1 MVHDLYILMITA
13 GIVSLLFKLL
23 KQPVVLGY
31 IVAGVLVGP
40 NLLGENLVNHEN
52 VEAWG
57 NIGVLFVLFCIG
69 LEFRL
74 KNLFQSGKVA
84 LVGAATIIIGM
95 LVLGYGVG
103 RFALL
108 DNMNSLFLA
117 AMLCM
122 SSTTIVMK
130 AVEEAGLS
138 KARFVKGATSILIF
152 EDIVAVVL
160 LVLLSSIAVKN
171 SFEGIE
177 LIKKV
182 GVLAVTLVVWFV
194 VGILIIPTLLRKV
207 RPYLNDETLIILALG
222 LCLGMVLTAEEAGFS
237 SALGAFV
244 MGMVLAETLES
255 HRIEKLMAPLK
266 NVFAA
271 IFFVSV
277 GMMINP
283 SSLIEFWPSI
293 VFVSIVIIIGMITF
307 GTLGCWWGGE
317 TFKDAM
323 LTGFSFV
330 QIGEFSFIIASL
342 GSKLGVT
349 DPAIYP
355 IIVAASVL
363 TTFLTPYI
371 MKATVPCY
379 NFLYKHASPRLRA
392 KIDEREQKVAE
403 SEKGEVA
410 KVKGNGK
417 QKMEKVRHALRK
429 TIITKRVVD
438 LFLTNMSENDQVAE
452 SQTPKEGSK
461 DE

>member
-13 GIVSLLFKLL
+13 GVVSLLFKLL

-31 IVAGVLVGP
+31 IVAGILVGP
-40 NLLGENLVNHEN
+40 HLFGEKLVDMEN
-52 VEAWG
+52 VETWG

-69 LEFRL
+69 LEFRM
-74 KNLFQSGKVA
+74 KNLFESGKVA
-84 LVGAATIIIGM
+84 LVGAATIVVGM
-95 LVLGYGVG
+95 MLLGFGVG
-103 RFALL
+103 RFAEL
-108 DNMNSLFLA
+108 DTMNSLFLA

-130 AVEEAGLS
+130 AIDEAGLG

-152 EDIVAVVL
+152 EDIIAVVL
-160 LVLLSSIAVKN
+160 LVLLSSVAVKN
-171 SFEGIE
+171 SFEGVE
-177 LIKKV
+177 LLKKV
-182 GVLAVTLVVWFV
+182 GVLVLTLAVWFV
-194 VGILIIPTLLRKV
+194 CGILIIPTLLRKV
-207 RPYLNDETLIILALG
+207 RPYLNDEILIILSLG

-255 HRIEKLMAPLK
+255 HRIEHLMAPLK

-283 SSLIEFWPSI
+283 TSLVEYWPSI
-293 VFVSIVIIIGMITF
+293 LIVAVVIIVGMIIF
-307 GTLGCWWGGE
+307 GT
-317 TFKDAM
+317 
-323 LTGFSFV
+323 FV
-330 QIGEFSFIIASL
+330 QIGEFSFIIAAL

-371 MKATVPCY
+371 MKAAVPSY
-379 NFLYKHASPRLRA
+379 NLLYKHASTRLRE
-392 KIDEREQKVAE
+392 KIDRREQEVEQAE
-403 SEKGEVA
+403 QAAATATTDNSNNKA
-410 KVKGNGK
+410 D
-417 QKMEKVRHALRK
+417 KVRHAVRK
-429 TIITKRVVD
+429 TVVTKRLVN
-438 LFLTNMSENDQVAE
+438 LFLKNMSENDQPAA
-452 SQTPKEGSK
+452 KK
-461 DE
+461 

>member
-1 MVHDLYILMITA
+1 MITA
-13 GIVSLLFKLL
+13 GVVSLLFKLL

-31 IVAGVLVGP
+31 IVAGIVVGP
-40 NLLGENLVNHEN
+40 NLFGGSFVDPEN

-74 KNLFQSGKVA
+74 KNLVSSGKVA
-84 LVGAATIIIGM
+84 VVGAATIIVGM

-130 AVEEAGLS
+130 AIDEAGLS

-171 SFEGIE
+171 SFEGVE
-177 LIKKV
+177 LLKKV

-255 HRIEKLMAPLK
+255 HRIEHLMAPLK

-283 SSLIEFWPSI
+283 SSLVEYWPSI
-293 VFVSIVIIIGMITF
+293 LFVSVVIIIGMIAF

-317 TFKDAM
+317 TLKDAM
-323 LTGFSFV
+323 QTGFSFV
-330 QIGEFSFIIASL
+330 QIGEFSFIIAAL
-342 GSKLGVT
+342 GSKLGVI

-379 NFLYKHASPRLRA
+379 NFLYKHASPRLKT
-392 KIDEREQKVAE
+392 KIDTREQQVTEAEQKATGDAETTFLSHADKV
-403 SEKGEVA
+403 
-410 KVKGNGK
+410 
-417 QKMEKVRHALRK
+417 QHALRK
-429 TIITKRVVD
+429 TVVTKRVVK
-438 LFLTNMSENDQVAE
+438 LFYENMSEHDKKEADTSEE
-452 SQTPKEGSK
+452 SKS
-461 DE
+461 

>member
-13 GIVSLLFKLL
+13 GVVSLLFKLL

-40 NLLGENLVNHEN
+40 NLFGENLVNHEN

-74 KNLFQSGKVA
+74 KNLIESGKTAV
-84 LVGAATIIIGM
+84 VGAATIILGM
-95 LVLGYGVG
+95 LVAGYGVG
-103 RFALL
+103 RFAEL

-130 AVEEAGLS
+130 AIDEAGLS
-138 KARFVKGATSILIF
+138 KERFVKGATSILIF

-171 SFEGIE
+171 SFEGVE
-177 LIKKV
+177 LLKKV

-194 VGILIIPTLLRKV
+194 CGILIIPTLLRKV
-207 RPYLNDETLIILALG
+207 RPYLNDETLIILSLG

-255 HRIEKLMAPLK
+255 HRIEQLMAPLK

-283 SSLIEFWPSI
+283 SSLVTYWDSI
-293 VFVSIVIIIGMITF
+293 LFVSVVIIVGMIVF

-317 TFKDAM
+317 TLKDAM
-323 LTGFSFV
+323 STGFSFV
-330 QIGEFSFIIASL
+330 QIGEFSFIIAAL

-355 IIVAASVL
+355 IIVASSVL

-379 NFLYKHASPRLRA
+379 NFLYKHASPSLRG
-392 KIDEREQKVAE
+392 KIDKREQDVLQV
-403 SEKGEVA
+403 EKEALSATVDNSPSTA
-410 KVKGNGK
+410 D
-417 QKMEKVRHALRK
+417 KMRKAVRK
-429 TIITKRVVD
+429 TFITKHIVN
-438 LFLTNMSENDQVAE
+438 LFLKNMGEHDASH
-452 SQTPKEGSK
+452 PKK
-461 DE
+461 

>member
-13 GIVSLLFKLL
+13 GVVSLLFKLL

-31 IVAGVLVGP
+31 IVAGILVGP
-40 NLLGENLVNHEN
+40 HLFGEKMVDMEN
-52 VEAWG
+52 VETWG

-69 LEFRL
+69 LEFRM
-74 KNLFQSGKVA
+74 KNLFESGKVA
-84 LVGAATIIIGM
+84 LVGAATIVVGM
-95 LVLGYGVG
+95 MLLGFGVG
-103 RFALL
+103 KFAEL
-108 DNMNSLFLA
+108 DTMNSLFLA

-130 AVEEAGLS
+130 AIDEAGLG

-152 EDIVAVVL
+152 EDIIAVVL
-160 LVLLSSIAVKN
+160 LVLLSSVAVKN
-171 SFEGIE
+171 SFEGVE
-177 LIKKV
+177 LLKKV
-182 GVLAVTLVVWFV
+182 GVLVLTLAVWFV
-194 VGILIIPTLLRKV
+194 CGILIIPTLLRKV
-207 RPYLNDETLIILALG
+207 RPYLNDEILIILSLG

-255 HRIEKLMAPLK
+255 HRIEHLMAPLK

-283 SSLIEFWPSI
+283 TSLVEYWPSI
-293 VFVSIVIIIGMITF
+293 LIVAVVIIVGMIVF

-317 TFKDAM
+317 TMKDSM
-323 LTGFSFV
+323 MTGFSFV
-330 QIGEFSFIIASL
+330 QIGEFSFIIAAL

-371 MKATVPCY
+371 MKAAVPSY
-379 NFLYKHASPRLRA
+379 NLLYKHASTRLRE
-392 KIDEREQKVAE
+392 KIDRREQEVEQAE
-403 SEKGEVA
+403 QAAATATTDNSNNKA
-410 KVKGNGK
+410 D
-417 QKMEKVRHALRK
+417 KVRHAVRK
-429 TIITKRVVD
+429 TVVTKRLVN
-438 LFLTNMSENDQVAE
+438 LFLKNMSENDQPAAKKLN
-452 SQTPKEGSK
+452 S
-461 DE
+461 

>member
-13 GIVSLLFKLL
+13 GVVSLLFKLL

-31 IVAGVLVGP
+31 IVAGIVVGP
-40 NLLGENLVNHEN
+40 NLFGGSFVDPEN

-74 KNLFQSGKVA
+74 KNLVASGKVA
-84 LVGAATIIIGM
+84 VVGAATIIIGM
-95 LVLGYGVG
+95 LALGYGVG

-130 AVEEAGLS
+130 AVDEAGLS

-160 LVLLSSIAVKN
+160 LVLLSSVAVKN
-171 SFEGIE
+171 SFEGAE
-177 LIKKV
+177 LLNKII
-182 GVLAVTLVVWFV
+182 VLAVTLTVWFV
-194 VGILIIPTLLRKV
+194 VGILIIPTFLRKV
-207 RPYLNDETLIILALG
+207 RPYLNDETLIILSLG

-244 MGMVLAETLES
+244 MGMVLAETLEA

-283 SSLIEFWPSI
+283 ASLVEYWSPIL
-293 VFVSIVIIIGMITF
+293 VVSLVIIVGMITF
-307 GTLGCWWGGE
+307 GTLGCWWGGS

-323 LTGFSFV
+323 QTGFSFV
-330 QIGEFSFIIASL
+330 QIGEFSFIIAAL
-342 GSKLGVT
+342 GSKLNVT

-371 MKATVPCY
+371 MKATIPCY
-379 NFLYKHASPRLRA
+379 DFLYNHASPRLRA
-392 KIDEREQKVAE
+392 KIDKREKDVEAAE
-403 SEKGEVA
+403 QAALTPKTEK
-410 KVKGNGK
+410 
-417 QKMEKVRHALRK
+417 K
-429 TIITKRVVD
+429 TSTKAGIVSRVVDKTFITKRIVA
-438 LFLTNMSENDQVAE
+438 LFFRNMSENDKKTE
-452 SQTPKEGSK
+452 Y
-461 DE
+461 